1 MRKLFIPLLLCSA
14 LEANEKNG
22 FFIEAGFET
31 GLLEGTQTQEKNYT
45 TTQTTTKTTTN
56 NYNYLPLNSILQ
68 RATNLFKDADI
79 SKLSFSS
86 LSPVRASLDL
96 SGHLTIENFLPYNL
110 NNVKLSFT
118 DAQGNVIDLGVI
130 ETLPKQSKIVLSY
143 QQFNE
148 TKQVFDNI
156 MEEQKKYYEKEA
168 ERRKNKTTSS
178 VSETN
183 REPSFTFPT
192 FEVLSTP
199 HSDPNTQRVFEALS
213 KINTNLVMKYSDT
226 NNFESAKDKTEK
238 FTAKT
243 AEEFTNLMLNMIA
256 VLDSQS
262 WGDAILNAPFEFT
275 DNKQSGECTNK
286 GDSND
291 NCVYPQKNGL
301 VKSNVD
307 KKYVLDKQ
315 SIVNNFRGK
324 TDLDVSLLNGA
335 GVDGLGSNTTPTNND
350 DGKNYGQLAVVA
362 SALNPQKLFGTDYKT
377 INLADLRAILH
388 EFSHTKGYTHNGN
401 MTYQR
406 VPVVGSNGQQE
417 KKDDGALKD
426 SDGLPYNVCSLYGG
440 QGQPSFPSN
449 YPNSIYHNCADV
461 PAGFLGV
468 TAAVWQQLINQN
480 ALPINFANLNS
491 QTNYNLNATLN
502 TQDMANSV
510 IGTIQKTLT
519 ATSTTTTTSY
529 HHSKSLQRFRSPLLG
544 INVKIGYQNYF
555 NDFIGLAYYGII
567 KYNYAKAANQ
577 KVQQLS
583 YGGGIDLL
591 LDFITTYSNK
601 NSPTGIQTRRNFS
614 SSFGIF
620 GGLRGLYNSYYA
632 LNKVKGSGNLDAAT
646 GLNYRYKHSKYSVGI
661 SIPLIQR
668 KASVISSGSD
678 YTNSFVFNEG
688 ASHFKVF
695 FNYGWVF

>member
-1 MRKLFIPLLLCSA
+1 MRKLFIPLLLFSA

-31 GLLEGTQTQEKNYT
+31 GLLEGVQTQEKRH
-45 TTQTTTKTTTN
+45 TTTKNTYAT
-56 NYNYLPLNSILQ
+56 YNYLPTDAVLK
-68 RATNLFKDADI
+68 RAANLFTNAEAI
-79 SKLSFSS
+79 SKLKFSS
-86 LSPVRASLDL
+86 LSPVRVLYML
-96 SGHLTIENFLPYNL
+96 NGQLTIENFLPYNL
-110 NNVKLSFT
+110 SNVKLSFT
-118 DAQGNVIDLGVI
+118 DAQGNVINLGVI
-130 ETLPKQSKIVLSY
+130 ETIPKHSKIVLPG
-143 QQFNE
+143 E
-148 TKQVFDNI
+148 AFDSL
-156 MEEQKKYYEKEA
+156 KEA
-168 ERRKNKTTSS
+168 FDKIGPYTFFLPKFEATSTS
-178 VSETN
+178 VS
-183 REPSFTFPT
+183 
-192 FEVLSTP
+192 
-199 HSDPNTQRVFEALS
+199 DANTQRVFETLN
-213 KINTNLVMKYSDT
+213 KIKTDLVVNYRNENK
-226 NNFESAKDKTEK
+226 FEGHQNHWEA
-238 FTAKT
+238 FTPQT

-275 DNKQSGECTNK
+275 NKGGGGECDTSKENECVNPGINGRVDSKVDQQYVLNKQ
-286 GDSND
+286 D
-291 NCVYPQKNGL
+291 
-301 VKSNVD
+301 
-307 KKYVLDKQ
+307 
-315 SIVNNFRGK
+315 IVNKFRNK
-324 TDLDVSLLNGA
+324 ADLDVVVLKDS
-335 GVDGLGSNTTPTNND
+335 GVVGLGSDITPSNND
-350 DGKNYGQLAVVA
+350 DGKHYGQLGVVA
-362 SALNPQKLFGTDYKT
+362 SALDPKKLFGNDLKT
-377 INLADLRAILH
+377 IKLEDLRTILH

-406 VPVVGSNGQQE
+406 VPTGQNENG
-417 KKDDGALKD
+417 KPKD

-440 QGQPSFPSN
+440 QGQSAFPSN

-480 ALPINFANLNS
+480 ALPINFANLGS
-491 QTNYNLNATLN
+491 QTNYNLNASLN
-502 TQDMANSV
+502 TQDLANSMLS
-510 IGTIQKTLT
+510 TIQKTFV
-519 ATSTTTTTSY
+519 TSSVTNHYS
-529 HHSKSLQRFRSPLLG
+529 SSASQSFRSPILG
-544 INVKIGYQNYF
+544 VNAKIGYQNYF

-567 KYNYAKAANQ
+567 KYNYAKAINQ

-601 NSPTGIQTRRNFS
+601 NNPTGIQTRRNFS

-620 GGLRGLYNSYYA
+620 GGLRGLYNSYYV
-632 LNKVKGSGNLDAAT
+632 LNKVKGSGNLDVAT

-668 KASVISSGSD
+668 KASVVSSGSD

>member
-1 MRKLFIPLLLCSA
+1 MRKLFIPLLLFSA

-31 GLLEGTQTQEKNYT
+31 GLLEGTQTQEKRH
-45 TTQTTTKTTTN
+45 TTTKNTYAT
-56 NYNYLPLNSILQ
+56 YNYLPTDAVLK
-68 RATNLFKDADI
+68 RAANLFTNAEAI
-79 SKLSFSS
+79 SKLKFSS
-86 LSPVRASLDL
+86 LSPVRVLYMYN
-96 SGHLTIENFLPYNL
+96 GQLTIENFLPYNL
-110 NNVKLSFT
+110 SNVKLSFT
-118 DAQGNVIDLGVI
+118 DAQGNMIDLGVI
-130 ETLPKQSKIVLSY
+130 ETIPKHSKIVLPG
-143 QQFNE
+143 E
-148 TKQVFDNI
+148 AFDSLKVDPYTLFLPKI
-156 MEEQKKYYEKEA
+156 EA
-168 ERRKNKTTSS
+168 TSTS
-178 VSETN
+178 VS
-183 REPSFTFPT
+183 
-192 FEVLSTP
+192 
-199 HSDPNTQRVFEALS
+199 DANTQRVFETLN
-213 KINTNLVMKYSDT
+213 KIKTDLVVNYRNENK
-226 NNFESAKDKTEK
+226 FKDHENHWEA
-238 FTAKT
+238 FTPQT

-275 DNKQSGECTNK
+275 NKGGGGECDTSK
-286 GDSND
+286 END
-291 NCVYPQKNGL
+291 CVNPGTNGL
-301 VKSNVD
+301 VNSQNQQ
-307 KKYVLDKQ
+307 YVLNKQ
-315 SIVNNFRGK
+315 DIVNKFRNK
-324 TDLDVSLLNGA
+324 ADLDVVILKDS
-335 GVDGLGSNTTPTNND
+335 GVVGLGSDITPSNND
-350 DGKNYGQLAVVA
+350 DGKHYGQLGVVA
-362 SALNPQKLFGTDYKT
+362 SALDPKKLFSDNLKT
-377 INLADLRAILH
+377 INLEDLRTILH
-388 EFSHTKGYTHNGN
+388 EFSHTKGYGHNGN

-406 VPVVGSNGQQE
+406 VPTGQNENG
-417 KKDDGALKD
+417 KPKD

-440 QGQPSFPSN
+440 QGQSAFPSN

-480 ALPINFANLNS
+480 ALPINYANLGS
-491 QTNYNLNATLN
+491 QTNYNLNASLN
-502 TQDMANSV
+502 TQDLANSML
-510 IGTIQKTLT
+510 GTIQKTFLT
-519 ATSTTTTTSY
+519 SSVTNHYFSSASQS
-529 HHSKSLQRFRSPLLG
+529 FRSPILG
-544 INVKIGYQNYF
+544 VNAKIGYQNYF

-591 LDFITTYSNK
+591 VDFITTYSNK
-601 NSPTGIQTRRNFS
+601 NSPIDIQTRRNFS

-632 LNKVKGSGNLDAAT
+632 LNKVKGSGNLDVAT

-668 KASVISSGSD
+668 KASVVSSGGD

>member
-1 MRKLFIPLLLCSA
+1 MKKLFIPLLLFSA

-31 GLLEGTQTQEKNYT
+31 GLLEGTQTQEKRH
-45 TTQTTTKTTTN
+45 TTTKNTYAT
-56 NYNYLPLNSILQ
+56 YNYLPTDTILK
-68 RATNLFKDADI
+68 RAANLFTNAEAI
-79 SKLSFSS
+79 SKLKFSS
-86 LSPVRASLDL
+86 LSPVRVLYMYN
-96 SGHLTIENFLPYNL
+96 GQLTIENFLPYNL

-130 ETLPKQSKIVLSY
+130 ETIPKHSKIVLPG
-143 QQFNE
+143 E
-148 TKQVFDNI
+148 AFDSLKI
-156 MEEQKKYYEKEA
+156 DPYTLFLPKIEA
-168 ERRKNKTTSS
+168 TSTS
-178 VSETN
+178 VS
-183 REPSFTFPT
+183 
-192 FEVLSTP
+192 
-199 HSDPNTQRVFEALS
+199 DANTQRVFETLN
-213 KINTNLVMKYSDT
+213 KIKTNLIVNYRNENK
-226 NNFESAKDKTEK
+226 FKDHENHWEA
-238 FTAKT
+238 FTPQT

-275 DNKQSGECTNK
+275 NSPTDCDNDPSK
-286 GDSND
+286 
-291 NCVYPQKNGL
+291 CVNPGTNGL
-301 VKSNVD
+301 VNSKVD
-307 KKYVLDKQ
+307 QQYVLNKQ
-315 SIVNNFRGK
+315 DIVNKFRNK
-324 TDLDVSLLNGA
+324 ADLDVVVLKDS
-335 GVDGLGSNTTPTNND
+335 GVVGLGSDITPSNND
-350 DGKNYGQLAVVA
+350 DGKHYGQLGVVA
-362 SALNPQKLFGTDYKT
+362 SALDPKKLFGNDLKT
-377 INLADLRAILH
+377 IKLEDLRTILH

-406 VPVVGSNGQQE
+406 VPVMKDGQVEKDNNG
-417 KKDDGALKD
+417 KPKD

-440 QGQPSFPSN
+440 SNQPAFPSN

-480 ALPINFANLNS
+480 ALPINYANLGS
-491 QTNYNLNATLN
+491 QTNYNLNASLN
-502 TQDMANSV
+502 TQDLANSMLS
-510 IGTIQKTLT
+510 TIQKTFLT
-519 ATSTTTTTSY
+519 SSVTNHYSSSASQS
-529 HHSKSLQRFRSPLLG
+529 FRSPILG
-544 INVKIGYQNYF
+544 VNAKIGYQNYF

-567 KYNYAKAANQ
+567 KYNYAKAINQ

-601 NSPTGIQTRRNFS
+601 NSPTGVQTRKNFS

-620 GGLRGLYNSYYA
+620 GGLRGLYNSYYV
-632 LNKVKGSGNLDAAT
+632 LNKVKGSGNLDVAT

-668 KASVISSGSD
+668 KASVVSSGGD

>member
-1 MRKLFIPLLLCSA
+1 MRKLFIPLLLFSA

-31 GLLEGTQTQEKNYT
+31 GLLEGTQTQEKRH
-45 TTQTTTKTTTN
+45 TTTKNTYAT
-56 NYNYLPLNSILQ
+56 YNYLPTDAVLK
-68 RATNLFKDADI
+68 RAANLFTDAKSI
-79 SKLSFSS
+79 SQLNFSS
-86 LSPVRASLDL
+86 LSPVKVLYI
-96 SGHLTIENFLPYNL
+96 GGKLTIENFLPYNL
-110 NNVKLSFT
+110 SNVKLSFT

-130 ETLPKQSKIVLSY
+130 ETIPKHSKIVLPR
-143 QQFNE
+143 E
-148 TKQVFDNI
+148 AFDSL
-156 MEEQKKYYEKEA
+156 KEA
-168 ERRKNKTTSS
+168 FDKIDPYTFFFPKFEATSTS
-178 VSETN
+178 VS
-183 REPSFTFPT
+183 
-192 FEVLSTP
+192 
-199 HSDPNTQRVFEALS
+199 DANTQRVFETLN
-213 KINTNLVMKYSDT
+213 KIKTNLIMKYSNENP
-226 NNFESAKDKTEK
+226 NNFNTCPYNNNGNTKNDCWQP
-238 FTAKT
+238 FTPQT

-275 DNKQSGECTNK
+275 NSPTDCDNDPSKCVNPGINGRVNSQNASYVLNKQG
-286 GDSND
+286 
-291 NCVYPQKNGL
+291 
-301 VKSNVD
+301 
-307 KKYVLDKQ
+307 
-315 SIVNNFRGK
+315 IVNNFRK
-324 TDLDVSLLNGA
+324 KIEID
-335 GVDGLGSNTTPTNND
+335 
-350 DGKNYGQLAVVA
+350 AVVLKNSGVVGLA
-362 SALNPQKLFGTDYKT
+362 NGYGNDGEYGTLGVEAYALEPTKLFGNNLKT
-377 INLADLRAILH
+377 INLQDLRTILH
-388 EFSHTKGYTHNGN
+388 EFSHTKGYGHNGN

-406 VPVVGSNGQQE
+406 VPTGQNENG
-417 KKDDGALKD
+417 KPKD
-426 SDGLPYNVCSLYGG
+426 SDGLPYNVCSLYEG
-440 QGQPSFPSN
+440 QGQSAFPSN

-480 ALPINFANLNS
+480 ALPINFANLGS
-491 QTNYNLNATLN
+491 QTNYNLNASLN
-502 TQDMANSV
+502 TQDLANSMLS
-510 IGTIQKTLT
+510 TIQKTFV
-519 ATSTTTTTSY
+519 TSSVTNHYFS
-529 HHSKSLQRFRSPLLG
+529 SASQNFRSPILG
-544 INVKIGYQNYF
+544 VNAKIGYQNYF

-591 LDFITTYSNK
+591 VDFITTYSNK
-601 NSPTGIQTRRNFS
+601 NSPIDIQTRRNFS

-632 LNKVKGSGNLDAAT
+632 LNKVKGSGNLDVAT

-668 KASVISSGSD
+668 KASVVSSGGD

>member
-1 MRKLFIPLLLCSA
+1 MRKLFIPLLLCGA

-31 GLLEGTQTQEKNYT
+31 GLLEGTQTQEKRH
-45 TTQTTTKTTTN
+45 TTTKNTYAT
-56 NYNYLPLNSILQ
+56 YNYLPTDAVLK
-68 RATNLFKDADI
+68 RAANLFTNAEAI
-79 SKLSFSS
+79 SKLKFSS
-86 LSPVRASLDL
+86 LSPVKVLYI
-96 SGHLTIENFLPYNL
+96 GGQLTIENFLPYNL
-110 NNVKLSFT
+110 SNVKLSFT

-130 ETLPKQSKIVLSY
+130 ETIPKHSKIVLPG
-143 QQFNE
+143 E
-148 TKQVFDNI
+148 AFDSLKVDPYTLFLPKI
-156 MEEQKKYYEKEA
+156 EA
-168 ERRKNKTTSS
+168 TSTS
-178 VSETN
+178 VS
-183 REPSFTFPT
+183 
-192 FEVLSTP
+192 
-199 HSDPNTQRVFEALS
+199 DANTQRVFETLN
-213 KINTNLVMKYSDT
+213 KIKTDLVVNYRNENK
-226 NNFESAKDKTEK
+226 FKDHENHWEA
-238 FTAKT
+238 FTPQT

-262 WGDAILNAPFEFT
+262 WGDAILNAPFDF
-275 DNKQSGECTNK
+275 TNK
-286 GDSND
+286 GGEECDTGKENE
-291 NCVYPQKNGL
+291 CVNPGTNGR
-301 VKSNVD
+301 VNSQNAS
-307 KKYVLDKQ
+307 YVLNKQ
-315 SIVNNFRGK
+315 DIVNKFRNK
-324 TDLDVSLLNGA
+324 ADLDVVVLKDS
-335 GVDGLGSNTTPTNND
+335 GVVGLGSDITPSNND
-350 DGKNYGQLAVVA
+350 DGKHYGQLGVVA
-362 SALNPQKLFGTDYKT
+362 SALDPTKLFGSNLKT
-377 INLADLRAILH
+377 INLADLRTILH

-406 VPVVGSNGQQE
+406 VPTGQNENG
-417 KKDDGALKD
+417 KPKD

-440 QGQPSFPSN
+440 QGQSAFPSN

-480 ALPINFANLNS
+480 ALPINFANLGS
-491 QTNYNLNATLN
+491 QTNYNLNASLN
-502 TQDMANSV
+502 TQDLANSMLS
-510 IGTIQKTLT
+510 TIQKTFV
-519 ATSTTTTTSY
+519 TSSVTNHYFS
-529 HHSKSLQRFRSPLLG
+529 SASQNFRSPILG
-544 INVKIGYQNYF
+544 VNAKIGYQNYF

-567 KYNYAKAANQ
+567 KYNYAKASSE

-601 NSPTGIQTRRNFS
+601 NSPIDIQTRRNFS

-632 LNKVKGSGNLDAAT
+632 LNKVKGSANLDVAT

-668 KASVISSGSD
+668 KASIVSSDGD

>member
-1 MRKLFIPLLLCSA
+1 MKKLFIPLLLFSA

-31 GLLEGTQTQEKNYT
+31 GLLEGTQTQEKRH
-45 TTQTTTKTTTN
+45 TTTKNTYAT
-56 NYNYLPLNSILQ
+56 YNYLPTDTILK
-68 RATNLFKDADI
+68 RAANLFTDAKSI
-79 SKLSFSS
+79 SQLNFSS
-86 LSPVRASLDL
+86 LSPVKVLHI
-96 SGHLTIENFLPYNL
+96 GGKLTIENFLPYNL
-110 NNVKLSFT
+110 NNVKLSFK

-130 ETLPKQSKIVLSY
+130 ETIPKHSKIVLPG
-143 QQFNE
+143 E
-148 TKQVFDNI
+148 AFDSL
-156 MEEQKKYYEKEA
+156 KEA
-168 ERRKNKTTSS
+168 FDKIGPYTFFLPKFEATSTS
-178 VSETN
+178 I
-183 REPSFTFPT
+183 
-192 FEVLSTP
+192 
-199 HSDPNTQRVFEALS
+199 SDANTQKVFETLN
-213 KINTNLVMKYSDT
+213 KIKTNLIMKYSNENPSNFNT
-226 NNFESAKDKTEK
+226 CPYNNNGNTKNDCWQN
-238 FTAKT
+238 FTPQT

-275 DNKQSGECTNK
+275 NSPTDCDNDLSKCVNPGVNGRVDTKVDQQYILNKQG
-286 GDSND
+286 
-291 NCVYPQKNGL
+291 
-301 VKSNVD
+301 
-307 KKYVLDKQ
+307 
-315 SIVNNFRGK
+315 IINNFRK
-324 TDLDVSLLNGA
+324 KIEIDVVVLKNSGVVGLANGYGNDGEYGTL
-335 GVDGLGSNTTPTNND
+335 GVEA
-350 DGKNYGQLAVVA
+350 Y
-362 SALNPQKLFGTDYKT
+362 ALEPQKLFGNDLKT
-377 INLADLRAILH
+377 INLEDLRTILH
-388 EFSHTKGYTHNGN
+388 EFSHTKGYGHNGN

-406 VPVVGSNGQQE
+406 VPTGQNENG
-417 KKDDGALKD
+417 KPKD

-440 QGQPSFPSN
+440 SNQPAFPSN

-491 QTNYNLNATLN
+491 QTNYNLNASLN
-502 TQDMANSV
+502 TQDLANSML
-510 IGTIQKTLT
+510 GTIQKTFV
-519 ATSTTTTTSY
+519 TSSVTNHYS
-529 HHSKSLQRFRSPLLG
+529 SSASQSFRSPILG
-544 INVKIGYQNYF
+544 VNAKIGYQNYF

-567 KYNYAKAANQ
+567 KYNYSKALNQ
-577 KVQQLS
+577 KFQQLS

-601 NSPTGIQTRRNFS
+601 NNPTGVQTRKNFS

-620 GGLRGLYNSYYA
+620 GGLRGLYNSYYV
-632 LNKVKGSGNLDAAT
+632 LNKVKGSGNLDVAT

-668 KASVISSGSD
+668 KASVVSSGSD

>member
-1 MRKLFIPLLLCSA
+1 MRKLFIPLLLFSA

-31 GLLEGTQTQEKNYT
+31 GLLEGVQTQEKRH
-45 TTQTTTKTTTN
+45 TTTKNTYAT
-56 NYNYLPLNSILQ
+56 YNYLPTDTILK
-68 RATNLFKDADI
+68 RAANLFTDAKSI
-79 SKLSFSS
+79 SQLNFSS
-86 LSPVRASLDL
+86 LSPVRVLYMYN
-96 SGHLTIENFLPYNL
+96 GQLTIENFLPYNL

-130 ETLPKQSKIVLSY
+130 ETIPKHSKIVLPG
-143 QQFNE
+143 E
-148 TKQVFDNI
+148 AFDGLKI
-156 MEEQKKYYEKEA
+156 DPYTLFLPKIEA
-168 ERRKNKTTSS
+168 TSTS
-178 VSETN
+178 I
-183 REPSFTFPT
+183 
-192 FEVLSTP
+192 
-199 HSDPNTQRVFEALS
+199 SDANTQRVFETLN
-213 KINTNLVMKYSDT
+213 KIKTNLVVNYRNENK
-226 NNFESAKDKTEK
+226 FEGHQNHWEA
-238 FTAKT
+238 FTPQT

-275 DNKQSGECTNK
+275 NKGGGGECDTSKENDCVNPGTNGRVDSKVDQQYILNKQG
-286 GDSND
+286 
-291 NCVYPQKNGL
+291 
-301 VKSNVD
+301 
-307 KKYVLDKQ
+307 
-315 SIVNNFRGK
+315 IINNFRK
-324 TDLDVSLLNGA
+324 KIEID
-335 GVDGLGSNTTPTNND
+335 
-350 DGKNYGQLAVVA
+350 AVVLKNSGVVGLA
-362 SALNPQKLFGTDYKT
+362 NGYGNDGEYGTLGVEAYALEPQKLFGNDLKT
-377 INLADLRAILH
+377 INLEDLRTILH
-388 EFSHTKGYTHNGN
+388 EFSHTKGYGHNGN

-406 VPVVGSNGQQE
+406 VPTGQNENG
-417 KKDDGALKD
+417 KPKD

-440 QGQPSFPSN
+440 SDQPAFPSN

-480 ALPINFANLNS
+480 ALPINYANLGS
-491 QTNYNLNATLN
+491 QTNYNLNASLN
-502 TQDMANSV
+502 TQDLANSMLS
-510 IGTIQKTLT
+510 TIQKTFLT
-519 ATSTTTTTSY
+519 SSVTNHYSSSASQS
-529 HHSKSLQRFRSPLLG
+529 FRSPILG
-544 INVKIGYQNYF
+544 VNAKIGYQNYF

-567 KYNYAKAANQ
+567 KYNYSKALNQ

-601 NSPTGIQTRRNFS
+601 NSPTDIQTRRNFS

-620 GGLRGLYNSYYA
+620 GGLRGLYNSYYV
-632 LNKVKGSGNLDAAT
+632 LNKVKGSGNLDVAT

-668 KASVISSGSD
+668 KASVVSSGGD

>member
-1 MRKLFIPLLLCSA
+1 MRKLFIPLLLCSV

-31 GLLEGTQTQEKNYT
+31 GLLEGTQTQEKRH
-45 TTQTTTKTTTN
+45 TTTKNTYAT
-56 NYNYLPLNSILQ
+56 YNYLPTDAVLK
-68 RATNLFKDADI
+68 RAANLFTDAKSI
-79 SKLSFSS
+79 SQLNFSS
-86 LSPVRASLDL
+86 LSPVKVLYI
-96 SGHLTIENFLPYNL
+96 GGKLTIENFLPYNL
-110 NNVKLSFT
+110 SNVKLSFT

-130 ETLPKQSKIVLSY
+130 ETIPKHSKIVLPG
-143 QQFNE
+143 E
-148 TKQVFDNI
+148 AFDSL
-156 MEEQKKYYEKEA
+156 KEA
-168 ERRKNKTTSS
+168 FDKIDPYTFFLPKFEATSTS
-178 VSETN
+178 VS
-183 REPSFTFPT
+183 
-192 FEVLSTP
+192 
-199 HSDPNTQRVFEALS
+199 DANTQRVFETLN
-213 KINTNLVMKYSDT
+213 KIKTNLIMKYSSENP
-226 NNFESAKDKTEK
+226 NNFNTCPYNNNSNTKNDCWQP
-238 FTAKT
+238 FTPQT

-275 DNKQSGECTNK
+275 NSPTDCDNDPSKCVNPGINGRVDSKVDQQYVLNKQG
-286 GDSND
+286 
-291 NCVYPQKNGL
+291 
-301 VKSNVD
+301 
-307 KKYVLDKQ
+307 
-315 SIVNNFRGK
+315 IVNNFRK
-324 TDLDVSLLNGA
+324 KIEID
-335 GVDGLGSNTTPTNND
+335 
-350 DGKNYGQLAVVA
+350 AVVLKNSGVVGLA
-362 SALNPQKLFGTDYKT
+362 NGYGNDGEYGTLGVEAYALEPQKLFSNNLKT
-377 INLADLRAILH
+377 INLQDLRTILH
-388 EFSHTKGYTHNGN
+388 EFSHTKGYGHNGN

-406 VPVVGSNGQQE
+406 VPTGQSENG
-417 KKDDGALKD
+417 KPKD

-440 QGQPSFPSN
+440 QGQSAFPSN

-480 ALPINFANLNS
+480 ALPINFANLGS
-491 QTNYNLNATLN
+491 QANYNLNASLN
-502 TQDMANSV
+502 TQDLANSMLS
-510 IGTIQKTLT
+510 TIQKTFV
-519 ATSTTTTTSY
+519 TSSVTNHYFS
-529 HHSKSLQRFRSPLLG
+529 SASQNFRSPILG
-544 INVKIGYQNYF
+544 VNAKIGYQNYF

-601 NSPTGIQTRRNFS
+601 NSPIDIQTRRNFS

-632 LNKVKGSGNLDAAT
+632 LNKVKGSGNLDVAT

-668 KASVISSGSD
+668 KASIVSSNGD
-678 YTNSFVFNEG
+678 YTNSLVFNEG

>member
-1 MRKLFIPLLLCSA
+1 MKKLFIPLLLFST

-31 GLLEGTQTQEKNYT
+31 GLLEGAQTQEKRH
-45 TTQTTTKTTTN
+45 TTTKNTYAT
-56 NYNYLPLNSILQ
+56 YNYLPTDTILK
-68 RATNLFKDADI
+68 RAANLFTNAEAI
-79 SKLSFSS
+79 SKLKFSS
-86 LSPVRASLDL
+86 LSPVRVFYMYN
-96 SGHLTIENFLPYNL
+96 GQLTIENFLPYNL

-130 ETLPKQSKIVLSY
+130 ETIPKHSKIVLPG
-143 QQFNE
+143 E
-148 TKQVFDNI
+148 AFDSLKI
-156 MEEQKKYYEKEA
+156 DPYTFFLPKIEA
-168 ERRKNKTTSS
+168 TSTS
-178 VSETN
+178 VS
-183 REPSFTFPT
+183 
-192 FEVLSTP
+192 
-199 HSDPNTQRVFEALS
+199 DANTQRVFETLN
-213 KINTNLVMKYSDT
+213 KIKTNLVVNYRNENK
-226 NNFESAKDKTEK
+226 FEGHQNHWEA
-238 FTAKT
+238 FTPQT

-275 DNKQSGECTNK
+275 NK
-286 GDSND
+286 GGGEECDTSKEND
-291 NCVYPQKNGL
+291 CVNPGTNGL
-301 VKSNVD
+301 VNSQNKS
-307 KKYVLDKQ
+307 YVLNKQ
-315 SIVNNFRGK
+315 DIVNKFRNK
-324 TDLDVSLLNGA
+324 ADLDVVILKDS
-335 GVDGLGSNTTPTNND
+335 GVVGLGSDITPSNND
-350 DGKNYGQLAVVA
+350 DGKHYGQLGVVA
-362 SALNPQKLFGTDYKT
+362 SALDPKKLFGNDLKT
-377 INLADLRAILH
+377 IKLEDLRTILH

-406 VPVVGSNGQQE
+406 VPVTKDGQVEKDNNG
-417 KKDDGALKD
+417 KPKD

-440 QGQPSFPSN
+440 SNQPAFPSN

-480 ALPINFANLNS
+480 ALPINYANLGS
-491 QTNYNLNATLN
+491 QTNYNLNASLN
-502 TQDMANSV
+502 TQDLANSMLS
-510 IGTIQKTLT
+510 TIQKTFV
-519 ATSTTTTTSY
+519 TSSVTNHYFS
-529 HHSKSLQRFRSPLLG
+529 SASQSFRSPILG
-544 INVKIGYQNYF
+544 VNAKIGYQNYF
-555 NDFIGLAYYGII
+555 NDFIGLAYYGIV
-567 KYNYAKAANQ
+567 KYNYSKALNQ
-577 KVQQLS
+577 KFQQLS

-601 NSPTGIQTRRNFS
+601 NNPTGVQTKRNFS
-614 SSFGIF
+614 SSFGIL
-620 GGLRGLYNSYYA
+620 GGLRGLYNSYYV
-632 LNKVKGSGNLDAAT
+632 LNKVKGSGNLDVAT

>member
-1 MRKLFIPLLLCSA
+1 MRKLFIPLLLFSA

-31 GLLEGTQTQEKNYT
+31 GLLEGTQTQEKRH
-45 TTQTTTKTTTN
+45 TTTKNTYAT
-56 NYNYLPLNSILQ
+56 YNYLPTDTILK
-68 RATNLFKDADI
+68 RAANLFTDAKSI
-79 SKLSFSS
+79 SQLNFSS
-86 LSPVRASLDL
+86 LSPVKVLYI
-96 SGHLTIENFLPYNL
+96 SGKLTIENFLPYNL
-110 NNVKLSFT
+110 SNVKLSFT

-130 ETLPKQSKIVLSY
+130 ETIPKHSKIVLPGDA
-143 QQFNE
+143 
-148 TKQVFDNI
+148 FDSL
-156 MEEQKKYYEKEA
+156 KEA
-168 ERRKNKTTSS
+168 FDKIGPYTFFLPKFEATSTS
-178 VSETN
+178 VS
-183 REPSFTFPT
+183 
-192 FEVLSTP
+192 
-199 HSDPNTQRVFEALS
+199 DANTQRVFETLN
-213 KINTNLVMKYSDT
+213 KIKTNLIMKYSNENPSNFNT
-226 NNFESAKDKTEK
+226 CPYNNNGNTKNDCWQP
-238 FTAKT
+238 FTPQT

-262 WGDAILNAPFEFT
+262 WGDAILNAPFDFT
-275 DNKQSGECTNK
+275 NSPTDCDNDPSKCVNPGINGRVDSKVDQQYVLNKQG
-286 GDSND
+286 
-291 NCVYPQKNGL
+291 
-301 VKSNVD
+301 
-307 KKYVLDKQ
+307 
-315 SIVNNFRGK
+315 IVNNFRK
-324 TDLDVSLLNGA
+324 KIEID
-335 GVDGLGSNTTPTNND
+335 
-350 DGKNYGQLAVVA
+350 AVVLKNSGVVGLA
-362 SALNPQKLFGTDYKT
+362 NGYGNDGEYGTLGVEAYALEPTKLFGNNLKT
-377 INLADLRAILH
+377 INLQDLRTILH

-406 VPVVGSNGQQE
+406 VPTGQNENG
-417 KKDDGALKD
+417 KPKD

-440 QGQPSFPSN
+440 QGQSAFPSN

-480 ALPINFANLNS
+480 ALPINFANLSN

-502 TQDMANSV
+502 TQDLANSMLS
-510 IGTIQKTLT
+510 TIQKTFV
-519 ATSTTTTTSY
+519 TSSVTNHYS
-529 HHSKSLQRFRSPLLG
+529 SSASQSFRSPILG
-544 INVKIGYQNYF
+544 VNAKIGYQNYF

-632 LNKVKGSGNLDAAT
+632 LNKVKGSGNLDVAT

-668 KASVISSGSD
+668 KASVVSSDGN
-678 YTNSFVFNEG
+678 YTDSFVFNEG

>member
-1 MRKLFIPLLLCSA
+1 MRKLFIPLLLFSA

-31 GLLEGTQTQEKNYT
+31 GLLEGTQTQEKRH
-45 TTQTTTKTTTN
+45 TTTKNTYAT
-56 NYNYLPLNSILQ
+56 YNYLPTDTILK
-68 RATNLFKDADI
+68 RAANLFTNAEAI
-79 SKLSFSS
+79 SKLKFSS
-86 LSPVRASLDL
+86 LSPVRVSYMLN
-96 SGHLTIENFLPYNL
+96 GQLTIENFLPYNL

-130 ETLPKQSKIVLSY
+130 ETIPKHSKIVLPG
-143 QQFNE
+143 E
-148 TKQVFDNI
+148 AFDSLKVDPYTLFLPKI
-156 MEEQKKYYEKEA
+156 EA
-168 ERRKNKTTSS
+168 TSTS
-178 VSETN
+178 VS
-183 REPSFTFPT
+183 
-192 FEVLSTP
+192 
-199 HSDPNTQRVFEALS
+199 DANTQRVFETLN
-213 KINTNLVMKYSDT
+213 KIKTDLVVNYRNENK
-226 NNFESAKDKTEK
+226 FKDHENHWEA
-238 FTAKT
+238 FTPQT

-262 WGDAILNAPFEFT
+262 WGDAILNAPFDF
-275 DNKQSGECTNK
+275 TNK
-286 GDSND
+286 GGEECDTSKGNE
-291 NCVYPQKNGL
+291 CVNPGTNGR
-301 VKSNVD
+301 VNSQNES
-307 KKYVLDKQ
+307 YVLNKQ
-315 SIVNNFRGK
+315 DIVNKFRNK
-324 TDLDVSLLNGA
+324 ADLDVVVLKDS
-335 GVDGLGSNTTPTNND
+335 GVVGLGSDITPSNND
-350 DGKNYGQLAVVA
+350 DGKHYGQLGVVA
-362 SALNPQKLFGTDYKT
+362 SALDPTKLFGNNLKT
-377 INLADLRAILH
+377 INLQDLRTILH
-388 EFSHTKGYTHNGN
+388 EFSHTKGYGHNGN

-406 VPVVGSNGQQE
+406 VPTGQNENG
-417 KKDDGALKD
+417 KPKD

-440 QGQPSFPSN
+440 QGQSAFPSN

-480 ALPINFANLNS
+480 ALPINFANLGS
-491 QTNYNLNATLN
+491 QTNYNLNASLN
-502 TQDMANSV
+502 TQDLANSMLS
-510 IGTIQKTLT
+510 TIQKTFV
-519 ATSTTTTTSY
+519 TSSVTNHYFS
-529 HHSKSLQRFRSPLLG
+529 SASQNFRSPILG
-544 INVKIGYQNYF
+544 VNAKIGYQNYF

-591 LDFITTYSNK
+591 VDFITTYSNK
-601 NSPTGIQTRRNFS
+601 NSPIDIQTRRNFS

-632 LNKVKGSGNLDAAT
+632 LNKVKGSGNLDVAT

-668 KASVISSGSD
+668 KASIVSSNGD

>member
-1 MRKLFIPLLLCSA
+1 MRKLFIPLLLFSA

-31 GLLEGTQTQEKNYT
+31 GLLEGTQTQEKRH
-45 TTQTTTKTTTN
+45 TTTKNTYAT
-56 NYNYLPLNSILQ
+56 YNYLPTDTILK
-68 RATNLFKDADI
+68 RAANLFTDAKSI
-79 SKLSFSS
+79 SQLNFSS
-86 LSPVRASLDL
+86 LSPVKVLYI
-96 SGHLTIENFLPYNL
+96 GGKLTIENFLPYNL
-110 NNVKLSFT
+110 SNVKISFT

-130 ETLPKQSKIVLSY
+130 ETIPKHSKIVLPG
-143 QQFNE
+143 E
-148 TKQVFDNI
+148 AFDSL
-156 MEEQKKYYEKEA
+156 KKAFDKIDPYTFFLPKFEA
-168 ERRKNKTTSS
+168 TSTS
-178 VSETN
+178 VS
-183 REPSFTFPT
+183 
-192 FEVLSTP
+192 
-199 HSDPNTQRVFEALS
+199 DANTQRVFETLN
-213 KINTNLVMKYSDT
+213 KIKTNLIMKYSNENPSNFNT
-226 NNFESAKDKTEK
+226 CPYNNNGNTKNNCWQP
-238 FTAKT
+238 FTPQT

-262 WGDAILNAPFEFT
+262 WGDAILNAPFDFT
-275 DNKQSGECTNK
+275 NSSTDCDNDPSKCVNPGINGRVDSKVDQQYVLNKQG
-286 GDSND
+286 
-291 NCVYPQKNGL
+291 
-301 VKSNVD
+301 
-307 KKYVLDKQ
+307 
-315 SIVNNFRGK
+315 IVNNFRK
-324 TDLDVSLLNGA
+324 KIEID
-335 GVDGLGSNTTPTNND
+335 
-350 DGKNYGQLAVVA
+350 AVVLKNSGVVGLA
-362 SALNPQKLFGTDYKT
+362 NGYGNDGEYGTLGVEAYALDPTKLFGNNLKT
-377 INLADLRAILH
+377 INLQDLRTILH
-388 EFSHTKGYTHNGN
+388 EFSHTKGYGHNGN

-406 VPVVGSNGQQE
+406 VPTGQNENG
-417 KKDDGALKD
+417 KPKD

-440 QGQPSFPSN
+440 QGQSAFPSN

-480 ALPINFANLNS
+480 ALPINFANLGS
-491 QTNYNLNATLN
+491 QTNYNLNASLN
-502 TQDMANSV
+502 TQDLANSMLS
-510 IGTIQKTLT
+510 TIQKTFV
-519 ATSTTTTTSY
+519 TSSVTNHYFS
-529 HHSKSLQRFRSPLLG
+529 SASQNFRSPILG
-544 INVKIGYQNYF
+544 VNAKIGYQNYF

-591 LDFITTYSNK
+591 VDFITTYSNK
-601 NSPTGIQTRRNFS
+601 NNPIDIQTRRNFS

-632 LNKVKGSGNLDAAT
+632 LNKVKGSGNLDVAT

-668 KASVISSGSD
+668 KASIVSSDGD

>member
-31 GLLEGTQTQEKNYT
+31 GLLEGTQTQE
-45 TTQTTTKTTTN
+45 QRRTTTKNTYAT
-56 NYNYLPLNSILQ
+56 YNYLPTDAVLK
-68 RATNLFKDADI
+68 RAANLFTNAEAI
-79 SKLSFSS
+79 SKLKFSS
-86 LSPVRASLDL
+86 LSPVKVLYI
-96 SGHLTIENFLPYNL
+96 GGKLTIENFLPYNL

-130 ETLPKQSKIVLSY
+130 ETIPKHSKIVLPG
-143 QQFNE
+143 E
-148 TKQVFDNI
+148 AFDSL
-156 MEEQKKYYEKEA
+156 KEA
-168 ERRKNKTTSS
+168 FDKIDPYTFFFPKFEATSTS
-178 VSETN
+178 VS
-183 REPSFTFPT
+183 
-192 FEVLSTP
+192 
-199 HSDPNTQRVFEALS
+199 DANTQRVFETLN
-213 KINTNLVMKYSDT
+213 KIKTNLIMKYSSENP
-226 NNFESAKDKTEK
+226 NNFNTCPYNNNGNTKNDCWQP
-238 FTAKT
+238 FTPQT

-262 WGDAILNAPFEFT
+262 WGDAILNAPFDFT
-275 DNKQSGECTNK
+275 NSPTDCDNDPSKCVNPGINGRVDSKVDQQYVLNKQG
-286 GDSND
+286 
-291 NCVYPQKNGL
+291 
-301 VKSNVD
+301 
-307 KKYVLDKQ
+307 
-315 SIVNNFRGK
+315 IVNNFRK
-324 TDLDVSLLNGA
+324 KIEID
-335 GVDGLGSNTTPTNND
+335 
-350 DGKNYGQLAVVA
+350 AVVLKNSGVVGLA
-362 SALNPQKLFGTDYKT
+362 NGYGNDGEYGTLGVEAYALDPTKLFGNNLKT
-377 INLADLRAILH
+377 INLQDLRTILH

-406 VPVVGSNGQQE
+406 VPVTKDGQVEKDNNG
-417 KKDDGALKD
+417 KPKD

-440 QGQPSFPSN
+440 QGQSAFPSN

-480 ALPINFANLNS
+480 ALPINFANLGS
-491 QTNYNLNATLN
+491 QTNYNLNASLN
-502 TQDMANSV
+502 TQDLANSMLS
-510 IGTIQKTLT
+510 TIQKTFV
-519 ATSTTTTTSY
+519 TSSVTNHYS
-529 HHSKSLQRFRSPLLG
+529 SSASQNFRSPILG
-544 INVKIGYQNYF
+544 VNAKIGYQNYF

-591 LDFITTYSNK
+591 VDFITTYSNK
-601 NSPTGIQTRRNFS
+601 NSPIDIQIRRNFS

-632 LNKVKGSGNLDAAT
+632 LNKVKGSGNLDVAT

-668 KASVISSGSD
+668 KASIVSSNGD

>member
-1 MRKLFIPLLLCSA
+1 MRKLFIPLLLFSA

-31 GLLEGTQTQEKNYT
+31 GLLEGTQTQEKRH
-45 TTQTTTKTTTN
+45 TTTKNTYAT
-56 NYNYLPLNSILQ
+56 YNYLPTDTILK
-68 RATNLFKDADI
+68 RAANLFTNAEAI
-79 SKLSFSS
+79 SKLKFSS
-86 LSPVRASLDL
+86 LSPVRVFYMYN
-96 SGHLTIENFLPYNL
+96 GQLTIENFLPYNL
-110 NNVKLSFT
+110 SNVKLSFT

-130 ETLPKQSKIVLSY
+130 ETIPKHSKIVLPG
-143 QQFNE
+143 E
-148 TKQVFDNI
+148 AFDSLKI
-156 MEEQKKYYEKEA
+156 DPYTLFLPKIEA
-168 ERRKNKTTSS
+168 TSTS
-178 VSETN
+178 VS
-183 REPSFTFPT
+183 
-192 FEVLSTP
+192 
-199 HSDPNTQRVFEALS
+199 DANTQRVFETLN
-213 KINTNLVMKYSDT
+213 KIKTNLVVNYRNENK
-226 NNFESAKDKTEK
+226 FEGHQNHWEA
-238 FTAKT
+238 FTPQT

-275 DNKQSGECTNK
+275 NKGGGECDTNK
-286 GDSND
+286 END
-291 NCVYPQKNGL
+291 CVNPGTNGL
-301 VKSNVD
+301 VNSKVD
-307 KKYVLDKQ
+307 QQYVLNKQ
-315 SIVNNFRGK
+315 DIVNKFRNK
-324 TDLDVSLLNGA
+324 ADLDVVILKDS
-335 GVDGLGSNTTPTNND
+335 GVVGLGSDITPSNND
-350 DGKNYGQLAVVA
+350 DGKHYGQLGVVA
-362 SALNPQKLFGTDYKT
+362 SALDPKKLFGNDLKT
-377 INLADLRAILH
+377 INLADLRTILH

-406 VPVVGSNGQQE
+406 VPTGQNENG
-417 KKDDGALKD
+417 KPKD

-440 QGQPSFPSN
+440 SNQPAFPSN

-480 ALPINFANLNS
+480 ALPINYANLGS
-491 QTNYNLNATLN
+491 QTNYNLNASLN
-502 TQDMANSV
+502 TQDLANSMLS
-510 IGTIQKTLT
+510 TIQKTFV
-519 ATSTTTTTSY
+519 TSSVTNHYS
-529 HHSKSLQRFRSPLLG
+529 SSASQSFRSPILG
-544 INVKIGYQNYF
+544 VNAKIGYQNYF
-555 NDFIGLAYYGII
+555 NDFIGLAYYGIV
-567 KYNYAKAANQ
+567 KYNYSKALNQ
-577 KVQQLS
+577 KFQQLS

-601 NSPTGIQTRRNFS
+601 NSPTGVQTKKNFS

-620 GGLRGLYNSYYA
+620 GGLRGLYNSYYV

-668 KASVISSGSD
+668 KASVVSSGGD

>member
-31 GLLEGTQTQEKNYT
+31 GLLEGTQTQEKRH
-45 TTQTTTKTTTN
+45 TTTKNTYGTYDYYTTDT
-56 NYNYLPLNSILQ
+56 ILK
-68 RATNLFKDADI
+68 RATNLFTSTDI
-79 SKLSFSS
+79 TKLKFSTKNPVSVHMGFVNSNPTNGKPSK
-86 LSPVRASLDL
+86 V
-96 SGHLTIENFLPYNL
+96 TMIVENFLPYNL
-110 NNVKLSFT
+110 SNVRLFFK
-118 DAQGNVIDLGVI
+118 DNKGKVIDLGVL
-130 ETLPKQSKIVLSY
+130 ETIPKHSKIVLPE
-143 QQFNE
+143 NI
-148 TKQVFDNI
+148 FDKI
-156 MEEQKKYYEKEA
+156 KLDDPY
-168 ERRKNKTTSS
+168 
-178 VSETN
+178 
-183 REPSFTFPT
+183 FFPT
-192 FEVLSTP
+192 FEATSTSV
-199 HSDPNTQRVFEALS
+199 SDANTQRVFETLN
-213 KINTNLVMKYSDT
+213 KIKTNLIMKYSNENPSNFNT
-226 NNFESAKDKTEK
+226 CPYNNNGNTKNDCWQP
-238 FTAKT
+238 FTPQT

-262 WGDAILNAPFEFT
+262 WGDAILNAPFDFT
-275 DNKQSGECTNK
+275 NSSTDCDNDPSKCVNPGINGRVDSKVDQQYVLNKQG
-286 GDSND
+286 
-291 NCVYPQKNGL
+291 
-301 VKSNVD
+301 
-307 KKYVLDKQ
+307 
-315 SIVNNFRGK
+315 IVNNFRK
-324 TDLDVSLLNGA
+324 KIEID
-335 GVDGLGSNTTPTNND
+335 
-350 DGKNYGQLAVVA
+350 AVVLKNSGVVGLA
-362 SALNPQKLFGTDYKT
+362 NGYGNDGEYGTLGVEAYALDPTKLFGNNLKT
-377 INLADLRAILH
+377 INLADLRTILH

-406 VPVVGSNGQQE
+406 VPTGQNENG
-417 KKDDGALKD
+417 KPKD

-440 QGQPSFPSN
+440 QGQSAFPSN

-491 QTNYNLNATLN
+491 QTNYNLNASLN
-502 TQDMANSV
+502 TQDLANSMLS
-510 IGTIQKTLT
+510 TIQKTFV
-519 ATSTTTTTSY
+519 TSSVTNHYFS
-529 HHSKSLQRFRSPLLG
+529 SASQNFRSPILG
-544 INVKIGYQNYF
+544 VNAKIGYQNYF

-591 LDFITTYSNK
+591 VDFITTYSNK
-601 NSPTGIQTRRNFS
+601 NNPIDIQTRRNFS
-614 SSFGIF
+614 SSFGVF

-632 LNKVKGSGNLDAAT
+632 LNKVKGSGNLDVAT

-668 KASVISSGSD
+668 KASIVSSGGD

>member
-1 MRKLFIPLLLCSA
+1 MRKLFIPLLLFSA

-31 GLLEGTQTQEKNYT
+31 GLLEGTQTQEKRH
-45 TTQTTTKTTTN
+45 TTTKNTYAT
-56 NYNYLPLNSILQ
+56 YNYLPTDTILK
-68 RATNLFKDADI
+68 RAANLFTNAEAI
-79 SKLSFSS
+79 SKLKFSS
-86 LSPVRASLDL
+86 LSPVRVLYMYN
-96 SGHLTIENFLPYNL
+96 GQLTIENFLPYNL

-118 DAQGNVIDLGVI
+118 DAQGNIIDLGVI
-130 ETLPKQSKIVLSY
+130 ETIPKHSKIVLPG
-143 QQFNE
+143 E
-148 TKQVFDNI
+148 AFDSLKI
-156 MEEQKKYYEKEA
+156 DPYTLFLPKIEA
-168 ERRKNKTTSS
+168 TSTS
-178 VSETN
+178 VS
-183 REPSFTFPT
+183 
-192 FEVLSTP
+192 
-199 HSDPNTQRVFEALS
+199 DANTQRVFETLN
-213 KINTNLVMKYSDT
+213 KIKTNLVVNYRNENK
-226 NNFESAKDKTEK
+226 FEGHQNHWEA
-238 FTAKT
+238 FTPQT

-262 WGDAILNAPFEFT
+262 WGDAILNAPFDF
-275 DNKQSGECTNK
+275 TNK
-286 GDSND
+286 GGEECDTSKGNE
-291 NCVYPQKNGL
+291 CVNPGTNGR
-301 VKSNVD
+301 VNSQNAS
-307 KKYVLDKQ
+307 YVLNKQ
-315 SIVNNFRGK
+315 DIVNKFRNK
-324 TDLDVSLLNGA
+324 ADLDVVVLKDS
-335 GVDGLGSNTTPTNND
+335 GVVGLGSDITPSNND
-350 DGKNYGQLAVVA
+350 DGKHYGQLGVVA
-362 SALNPQKLFGTDYKT
+362 SALDPKKLFGNNLKT
-377 INLADLRAILH
+377 INLEDLRTILH

-406 VPVVGSNGQQE
+406 VPTGQNENG
-417 KKDDGALKD
+417 KPKD

-440 QGQPSFPSN
+440 QGQSAFPSN

-491 QTNYNLNATLN
+491 QTNYNLNASLN
-502 TQDMANSV
+502 TQDLANSMLS
-510 IGTIQKTLT
+510 TIQKTFV
-519 ATSTTTTTSY
+519 TSSVTNHYFS
-529 HHSKSLQRFRSPLLG
+529 SASQNFRSPILG
-544 INVKIGYQNYF
+544 VNAKIGYQNYF

-591 LDFITTYSNK
+591 VDFITTYSNK
-601 NSPTGIQTRRNFS
+601 NSPIDIQTRRNFS

-620 GGLRGLYNSYYA
+620 GGLRGLYNSYYV
-632 LNKVKGSGNLDAAT
+632 LNKVKGSGNLDVAT

-668 KASVISSGSD
+668 KASIVSSNGD

>member
-1 MRKLFIPLLLCSA
+1 MKKLFIPLLLFSA

-31 GLLEGTQTQEKNYT
+31 GLLEGTQTQEKRH
-45 TTQTTTKTTTN
+45 TTTKNTYAT
-56 NYNYLPLNSILQ
+56 YNYLPTDTILK
-68 RATNLFKDADI
+68 RAANLFTNAEAI
-79 SKLSFSS
+79 SKLKFSS
-86 LSPVRASLDL
+86 LSPVRVLYMYN
-96 SGHLTIENFLPYNL
+96 GQLTIENFLPYNL
-110 NNVKLSFT
+110 SNVKLSFK

-130 ETLPKQSKIVLSY
+130 ETIPKHSKIVLPG
-143 QQFNE
+143 E
-148 TKQVFDNI
+148 AFDSL
-156 MEEQKKYYEKEA
+156 KEA
-168 ERRKNKTTSS
+168 FDKIGPYTLFLPKIEATSTS
-178 VSETN
+178 I
-183 REPSFTFPT
+183 
-192 FEVLSTP
+192 
-199 HSDPNTQRVFEALS
+199 SDANTQRVFETLN
-213 KINTNLVMKYSDT
+213 KIKTDLVVNYRNENK
-226 NNFESAKDKTEK
+226 FKDHENHWEA
-238 FTAKT
+238 FTPQT

-275 DNKQSGECTNK
+275 NKGGGKECDTSKENECVNPGTNGVVNSQNQQYVLNKQ
-286 GDSND
+286 D
-291 NCVYPQKNGL
+291 
-301 VKSNVD
+301 
-307 KKYVLDKQ
+307 
-315 SIVNNFRGK
+315 IVNKFRNK
-324 TDLDVSLLNGA
+324 ADLDVVVLKDS
-335 GVDGLGSNTTPTNND
+335 GVVGLGSDITPSNND
-350 DGKNYGQLAVVA
+350 DGKHYGQLGVVA
-362 SALNPQKLFGTDYKT
+362 SALEPQKLFGNDLKT
-377 INLADLRAILH
+377 INLADLRTILH

-406 VPVVGSNGQQE
+406 VPTGQNENG
-417 KKDDGALKD
+417 KPKD

-440 QGQPSFPSN
+440 QGQSAFPSN

-480 ALPINFANLNS
+480 ALPIDYANLS
-491 QTNYNLNATLN
+491 TQTNYNLNASLN
-502 TQDMANSV
+502 TQDLANSML
-510 IGTIQKTLT
+510 GTIQKTFV
-519 ATSTTTTTSY
+519 TSSVTNHYFS
-529 HHSKSLQRFRSPLLG
+529 SASQSFRSPILG
-544 INVKIGYQNYF
+544 VNAKIGYQNYF
-555 NDFIGLAYYGII
+555 NDFIGLAYYGIV
-567 KYNYAKAANQ
+567 KYNYSKALNQ
-577 KVQQLS
+577 KFQQLS

-620 GGLRGLYNSYYA
+620 GGLRGLYNSYYV
-632 LNKVKGSGNLDAAT
+632 LNKVKGSGNLDVAT

-668 KASVISSGSD
+668 KASVVSSGGD

>member
-31 GLLEGTQTQEKNYT
+31 GLLEGTQTQE
-45 TTQTTTKTTTN
+45 QRHTTTKNTYAT
-56 NYNYLPLNSILQ
+56 YNYLPTDAVLK
-68 RATNLFKDADI
+68 RAANLFTDAKSI
-79 SKLSFSS
+79 SQLNFSS
-86 LSPVRASLDL
+86 LSPVKVLYI
-96 SGHLTIENFLPYNL
+96 GGKLTIENFLPYNL

-118 DAQGNVIDLGVI
+118 DAQGNMIDLGVI
-130 ETLPKQSKIVLSY
+130 ETIPKHSKIVLPGEA
-143 QQFNE
+143 FNSL
-148 TKQVFDNI
+148 
-156 MEEQKKYYEKEA
+156 KEA
-168 ERRKNKTTSS
+168 FDKIDPYTFFFPKFEATSTS
-178 VSETN
+178 VS
-183 REPSFTFPT
+183 
-192 FEVLSTP
+192 
-199 HSDPNTQRVFEALS
+199 DANTQRVFETLN
-213 KINTNLVMKYSDT
+213 KIKTNLIMKYSNENPSNFNT
-226 NNFESAKDKTEK
+226 CPYNNNGNTKNDCWQP
-238 FTAKT
+238 FTPQT

-262 WGDAILNAPFEFT
+262 WGDAILNAPFDFT
-275 DNKQSGECTNK
+275 NSSTDCDNDPSKCVNPGINGRVDSKVDQQYVLNKQG
-286 GDSND
+286 
-291 NCVYPQKNGL
+291 
-301 VKSNVD
+301 
-307 KKYVLDKQ
+307 
-315 SIVNNFRGK
+315 IVNNFRK
-324 TDLDVSLLNGA
+324 KIEID
-335 GVDGLGSNTTPTNND
+335 
-350 DGKNYGQLAVVA
+350 AVVLKNSGVVGLA
-362 SALNPQKLFGTDYKT
+362 NGYGNDGEYGTLGVEAYALEPQKLFGNNLKT
-377 INLADLRAILH
+377 INLQDLRTILH
-388 EFSHTKGYTHNGN
+388 EFSHTKGYGHNGN

-406 VPVVGSNGQQE
+406 VPTGQNENG
-417 KKDDGALKD
+417 KPKD

-440 QGQPSFPSN
+440 QGQSAFPSN

-480 ALPINFANLNS
+480 ALPINFANLGS
-491 QTNYNLNATLN
+491 QTNYNLNASLN
-502 TQDMANSV
+502 TQDLANSMLS
-510 IGTIQKTLT
+510 TIQKTFV
-519 ATSTTTTTSY
+519 TSSVTNHYS
-529 HHSKSLQRFRSPLLG
+529 SSASQSFRSPILG
-544 INVKIGYQNYF
+544 VNAKIGYQNYF

-591 LDFITTYSNK
+591 VDFITTYSNK

-632 LNKVKGSGNLDAAT
+632 LNKVKGSGNLDVAT

-668 KASVISSGSD
+668 KASIVSSDGD